1 MALNARKQLTRGAA
15 ATSHPSPHR
24 VPAVVAVERLAKLAV
39 AGAPA
44 PRMIAAACAI
54 VAEWRDGAMPPG
66 MLIEQLQALRT
77 EIDDGLAAA
86 EDYVADADEAD
97 KPRARFQL
105 DALRATQQVLKAEA
119 ERLP

>member
-1 MALNARKQLTRGAA
+1 MALARKQVTRGGVAA
-15 ATSHPSPHR
+15 SRPLPDRA
-24 VPAVVAVERLAKLAV
+24 PALVAVERLAKLAV

-44 PRMIAAACAI
+44 PRMVAAACAI
-54 VAEWRDGAMPPG
+54 VGEWRDGAMPPG
-66 MLIEQLQALRT
+66 MLMKQLEALQT

-86 EDYVADADEAD
+86 EDYVAEADEAD

-105 DALRATQQVLKAEA
+105 DALRATQRVLKAEA